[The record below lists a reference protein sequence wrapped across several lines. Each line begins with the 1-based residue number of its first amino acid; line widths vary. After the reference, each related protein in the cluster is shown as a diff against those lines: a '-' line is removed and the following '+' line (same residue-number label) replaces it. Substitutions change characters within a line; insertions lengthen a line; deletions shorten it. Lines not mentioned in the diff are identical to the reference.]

1 MYENQKDVP
10 SHGFTSFGF
19 PILNSE
25 SFPGMSKGDFV
36 LLLFISKHL
45 LHWTNSKIGIIIDE
59 KVILELP
66 ETGDRIHICI
76 IFGDLF
82 LN

>member
-1 MYENQKDVP
+1 MYENQKDIP
-10 SHGFTSFGF
+10 SHGFTSFDF

-25 SFPGMSKGDFV
+25 SIPGMSKGDFV
-36 LLLFISKHL
+36 VLLFISKHL

-66 ETGDRIHICI
+66 DRHMTW
-76 IFGDLF
+76 
-82 LN
+82 